1 MAKIKQLLPNF
12 ISGPLIF
19 EWKTS
24 PYCASTKKSSRQLWI
39 GNALFIIFKVICVM
53 QPDTGAQPNTFINA
67 LLSTNIRQSVD
78 ISWKLMLETNPWKK
92 STSEFLESE
101 HLMLPRVIKLM
112 LNYLCTLNVQTAN
125 FHIFFSRCKAR
136 HVSFFLSLSLS
147 LFLNVMVNLRV
158 SEWMND
164 GHCFVTSL

>member
-1 MAKIKQLLPNF
+1 
-12 ISGPLIF
+12 
-19 EWKTS
+19 
-24 PYCASTKKSSRQLWI
+24 
-39 GNALFIIFKVICVM
+39 M

-125 FHIFFSRCKAR
+125 FHIFFPGAKL
-136 HVSFFLSLSLS
+136 VMYPSFFSS
-147 LFLNVMVNLRV
+147 LFLF
-158 SEWMND
+158 SWM
-164 GHCFVTSL
+164 